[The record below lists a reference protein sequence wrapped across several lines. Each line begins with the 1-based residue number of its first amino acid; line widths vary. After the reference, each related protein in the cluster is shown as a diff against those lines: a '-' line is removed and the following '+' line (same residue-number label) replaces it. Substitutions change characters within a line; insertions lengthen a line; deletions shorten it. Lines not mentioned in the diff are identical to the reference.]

1 MLPFLNMRL
10 YRGNNLNLSK
20 HLEKL
25 KNNQLTIENVLEEDD
40 IIQDLKSNSNSQFLQ
55 ILTNEA
61 IRKLIDYA
69 TKMPSSDDQKIGHK
83 FPFNAAEILCADNS
97 AIQEKIMNEIPFK
110 DSEYYE
116 EEKVEK
122 ENKEENLKEE
132 KKEKEGEEEKK
143 EEKNKEEKKEEENT
157 EKKKFLSW
165 FSSAIKKFDE
175 KKEGTPDTPEPQKT
189 EEVKDEAKKEETEPK
204 KEEEKTEEAKTEI
217 KKEENEEVK
226 KEDEKKPEEKKEEV
240 NKEEPKSEDKKEE
253 KKEEEQKSDEKKEEN
268 KPEKPEEKTD
278 VKPEEKPEEKTEE
291 KTEEKPKEEA
301 KEKPEEKPDVKPDEK
316 KEEKP
321 DVKSDEKKEEKPEE
335 KSEEKPDEKKE
346 EKTEEKKPEEEGP
359 KEEKTEEKADEK
371 TEDKKTE
378 EETKKDDNQVK
389 EKPAEEPTEKKEED
403 KKEEDKK
410 EEDKKEEEKKEE
422 EKKDE
427 EKKDEEKPEEKK
439 PEEEE
444 KEDNEEAKKDNENE
458 EDDDNE
464 EKGQQK
470 HFRKD
475 DEDDDN
481 PKENEENEDSEDSK
495 VVTVY
500 DNIDYLF
507 KFLQEKKETITNHV
521 LVGYFYKILNHL
533 ISSQTIRIVQYIFD
547 CPYKNKFDV
556 LDALVTN
563 LNRKSMGSI
572 VNKLLLFQD
581 DSGDLTSKKLNL
593 ALKILKE
600 LEKCTEKDKYECICD
615 VLASTLNNKA
625 FYVSFMSD
633 PNLVDL
639 LFTLLEKSVDIPKKL
654 IAVIN
659 LLIKV
664 NENVLKNFNEHCTK
678 NNIQDNPLDFM
689 ALFNYDSSYP
699 LDDKQVNNDEMNQ
712 INKSVLLSLFNNLKK
727 NEFKFLDDLGEY
739 NQDNEEFLTTY
750 QQKQRKI
757 GMKKIA
763 QIEFL
768 RSLLDIFVNSLFSHF
783 HEKEIEELI
792 QIIKKKNIF
801 YNCHKLFFDFPFSNI
816 YQTYYNQIVEI
827 VLNQNSPN
835 YLIECFFK
843 YSDEKGE
850 KNLVNELM
858 DHFLNNMKFSF
869 NSSNSSFNPC
879 VSYEITLLNKI
890 YNCENDNVKQIIEND
905 NNLKV
910 FDEVLGEEIN
920 RIFDQKLLLS
930 DTLQSMGS
938 DNEKPLQTFGKAN
951 FMQIIEEDKDI
962 YNIYKEGKDYKTKLN
977 EKREREKEERE
988 KMEQEIVGDDE
999 ENKDEQIHQDEDEEN
1014 EEGGEENGIDKEEGE
1029 EGEDNNVAV
1038 EDVEVKVDEKKEEA
1052 NEQNVSDD
1060 KKSTST
1066 EESTEDKQY
1075 NDVNFWNPGIVPNDD
1090 IMNSIMNDIE

>member
-20 HLEKL
+20 HIEKL

-61 IRKLIDYA
+61 IHKLIDYA

-97 AIQEKIMNEIPFK
+97 AIQERIMNEIPFK

-116 EEKVEK
+116 EEKVET
-122 ENKEENLKEE
+122 ENKEENSKEE

-143 EEKNKEEKKEEENT
+143 EEKDKEEKKEEENT
-157 EKKKFLSW
+157 EKKKSGFLSG

-175 KKEGTPDTPEPQKT
+175 KKEGTPDTPETQTT

-278 VKPEEKPEEKTEE
+278 VKPEEKPEEKKEE
-291 KTEEKPKEEA
+291 KTEEKPKEEPKEES
-301 KEKPEEKPDVKPDEK
+301 KEKTDVKPEEKQEEKPDVKPDEK

-321 DVKSDEKKEEKPEE
+321 EE
-335 KSEEKPDEKKE
+335 KSEEKKEEKTE

-378 EETKKDDNQVK
+378 EETKKDDSEVK
-389 EKPAEEPTEKKEED
+389 EKPAEEPTEKKEEEKKEEG
-403 KKEEDKK
+403 KKEED
-410 EEDKKEEEKKEE
+410 
-422 EKKDE
+422 
-427 EKKDEEKPEEKK
+427 KKDEEKPEEKK

-444 KEDNEEAKKDNENE
+444 NEDNEEAKKDNENE

-481 PKENEENEDSEDSK
+481 QKENEENEDSEDSK
-495 VVTVY
+495 GVNVY

-507 KFLQEKKETITNHV
+507 KFLKEKKETITNHV

-533 ISSQTIRIVQYIFD
+533 ISSQSIRIVQYIFD

-639 LFTLLEKSVDIPKKL
+639 LFTLLEKSVEIPKKL

-678 NNIQDNPLDFM
+678 NNIQENPLDFM

-699 LDDKQVNNDEMNQ
+699 LDDKQVNNDEMDQ

-739 NQDNEEFLTTY
+739 SQDNEEFLTTY

-768 RSLLDIFVNSLFSHF
+768 RSLLDIFVNSLYSHF

-801 YNCHKLFFDFPFSNI
+801 YDCHKLFFDFPFSNI

-827 VLNQNSPN
+827 VLNPNSPN

-879 VSYEITLLNKI
+879 ISYEITLLNKI
-890 YNCENDNVKQIIEND
+890 YNCENEYVKEIIKND
-905 NNLKV
+905 KNLKV

-938 DNEKPLQTFGKAN
+938 DNEKPLLTFGKAN

-962 YNIYKEGKDYKTKLN
+962 YNIYKEGKDYETKLN

-1075 NDVNFWNPGIVPNDD
+1075 NDVNFWNPGIVPTDD